1 MQLPRCFAPV
11 PLIAAL
17 LLPDIAGAAPAAPR
31 RVAVLDFSASWA
43 PACSGGAAV
52 DDARRE
58 QCELLRILADQARG
72 GALAV
77 LRPPAFLVLTRE
89 NTAQI
94 LKDMGGTC
102 TEGEC
107 EVETARLI
115 GASVVVSGE
124 VSLMEGSYI
133 VSLKAHDVATAAL
146 LGTGNVQAKTKLE
159 LFASVR
165 AETERMLR
173 SAVGVGE
180 QFVAASAPGPEDSKP
195 APAESANYSHPSR
208 FYVMARVGSGIAWG
222 PFKDLDGRALGD
234 AQLDGRFGWRLSGI
248 WAVEAGAGYINFYK
262 DTFSEGAPYDR
273 LEVKAFSYSVSV
285 VNWVKPLRVIYLAAE
300 VGFDTTSYR
309 YSSIVYPSASKSA
322 GQLHFGFDV
331 RAAWPVG
338 PFELGLR
345 TGVTYYR
352 STVTLPVGNGTAI
365 RPGAFGVLPLSA
377 TVAFNF

>member
-1 MQLPRCFAPV
+1 MGTSLSALV
-11 PLIAAL
+11 IAAAL
-17 LLPDIAGAAPAAPR
+17 SAAQSASSAR

-43 PACSGGAAV
+43 PACSAGAVV

-58 QCELLRILADQARG
+58 QCEMLRILADQARG

-165 AETERMLR
+165 AETERMVR
-173 SAVGVGE
+173 SAVGAGE
-180 QFVAASAPGPEDSKP
+180 PVAAAGAPAAEDP
-195 APAESANYSHPSR
+195 RTAPAESPASPLPGR

-222 PFKDLDGRALGD
+222 PIEGLGGQALGD
-234 AQLDGRFGWRLSGI
+234 AQLDGRFGWRFSRN
-248 WAVEAGAGYINFYK
+248 WAVEAGGGYVNFFK
-262 DTFSEGAPYDR
+262 DTLSSGAPNDR
-273 LEVKAFSYSVSV
+273 LEVKALSYSASV
-285 VNWVKPLRVIYLAAE
+285 VNRVEPLRVVYIAAE

-309 YSSIVYPSASKSA
+309 YTSYVNQSASRSA
-322 GQLHFGFDV
+322 GQLHLGFEV

-345 TGVTYYR
+345 TGVTVYR
-352 STVTLPVGNGTAI
+352 SSVTLPAGSATAV
-365 RPGAFGVLPLSA
+365 RSGDFVVLPLSA
-377 TVAFNF
+377 ILAFNF